1 VKIVWTEPARQD
13 LRDIF
18 IYISEENPNAARRL
32 LSKIKE
38 RAVLLQDNPLL
49 GRMGRVDGTR
59 ELVIAETPY
68 LLPYRIKE
76 QQIQILAV
84 FHGARKWPATF
95 ESIVEKP

>member
-1 VKIVWTEPARQD
+1 MKIVWTEPARQD

-59 ELVIAETPY
+59 ELVITGTQY
-68 LLPYRIKE
+68 ILPYHVKE
-76 QQIQILAV
+76 NQIQILAV
-84 FHGARKWPATF
+84 FHGARQWPNNF
-95 ESIVEKP
+95 

>member
-1 VKIVWTEPARQD
+1 VKIVWTEPARND

-38 RAVLLQDNPLL
+38 RTVLLQDNPFI

-95 ESIVEKP
+95 ESTAGK